1 MDNVNFRGL
10 THLVFR
16 VKSLRMKTASF
27 YTLILA
33 VVLAGPF
40 IGTLASAQSQP
51 IVGKKA
57 AEKYFPAPVEEEVKA
72 DPSYE
77 AQPAEPAA
85 APGRSSTE
93 EMMMLGLGSFLNS
106 ETYNWNGS
114 AKQENVGRIT
124 YGFTYMLEEESKYDI
139 NLRVDFTEYR
149 VVTERAFKM
158 SVLPVL
164 TFPRFTADFPI
175 YFGVGL
181 GLGIFFVQVPDE
193 SSLSFDYQLLGGAR
207 FMDVIENAGL
217 FVELALK
224 NHLLLTTNGQFNGI
238 SLTAGGVFNF

>member
-1 MDNVNFRGL
+1 MDYVNFRGL

-16 VKSLRMKTASF
+16 VKSLRMKTASI

-33 VVLAGPF
+33 LVLFVLPAG
-40 IGTLASAQSQP
+40 AQSQP

-77 AQPAEPAA
+77 TQAAEPVAS
-85 APGRSSTE
+85 GRSSTE

-124 YGFTYMLEEESKYDI
+124 YGFTYLLQEEAKYDI